1 MKDVVALILAGGR
14 VEELSVL
21 TQIRAK
27 AAVPFGGQ
35 YRIID
40 FALSSCMRSGLERIG
55 VISLYRP
62 ASLIDHVG
70 IGEPWDMTGRGR
82 RVKILPPYQGE
93 GGSGL
98 YRGTA
103 DAVWQNRGFF
113 APYQAEQVLVLS
125 GDHICGMDFRP
136 LLAQHLANG
145 ADLTMVVKQMDPAVG
160 RGRFGVAEADA
171 SGRVTGY
178 QEKPERPRS
187 DLVSLTIYLFRKEV
201 LLDRLAENQRRGRS
215 LQFADEIVP
224 EMVRRDRVFCYRMDG
239 YWNYARSIEA
249 YLQANLDLLEDPS
262 PIDLGG
268 WSVRTRKTL
277 RGLGDLPPARLLG
290 GADCRSALVANG
302 CTVDGRVERSVLFA
316 GVEVRRQAEV
326 KESVIL
332 NDCLIGEGARLERVI
347 LDKQV
352 KIGAGARLS
361 GQPDACVVVGKGAE
375 VPPGAELAAGTAV
388 PPRTVAVVPL

>member
-40 FALSSCMRSGLERIG
+40 FALSSCMRSGIERIG

-125 GDHICGMDFRP
+125 GDHICGLDFRP
-136 LLAQHLANG
+136 LFAQHQASG
-145 ADLTMVVKQMDPAVG
+145 ADLTMVVKRMDPALG
-160 RGRFGVAEADA
+160 RGRFGVAEVDDT
-171 SGRVTGY
+171 GRVTGY
-178 QEKPERPRS
+178 QEKPEHPRS

-201 LLDRLAENQRRGRS
+201 LLRRLEENQHQGRS
-215 LQFADEIVP
+215 LHFADEVIP
-224 EMVRRDRVFCYRMDG
+224 AMVQRDRVFAYRTDG

-249 YLQANLDLLEDPS
+249 YLQANLDLLDDSS
-262 PIDLGG
+262 PVDLHG
-268 WSVRTRKTL
+268 WSVRTRRAL
-277 RGLGDLPPARLLG
+277 RGMGDLPPARLLP
-290 GADCRSALVANG
+290 GADCRGALVANG
-302 CTVDGRVERSVLFA
+302 CLVDGLVERSVLFA
-316 GVEVRRQAEV
+316 GVEIRPGARVV
-326 KESVIL
+326 ESVLL
-332 NDCLIGEGARLERVI
+332 NDCFVGENARLERAI

-352 KIGAGARLS
+352 KIGAGAKLR
-361 GQPDACVVVGKGAE
+361 GQPGACVVVGKGVE
-375 VPPGAELAAGTAV
+375 VPPGAELAAGTVV
-388 PPRTVAVVPL
+388 PPRAVAVVPL